1 MRVKRSI
8 LGLVGVL
15 AWMLTAVFTTGSA
28 QAAEPSDNGAGGNV
42 RIAPSAPDSAQS
54 VSAQGVAAVSPT
66 ISPATRFIH
75 VATGEPYTCDS
86 GNFCGEVWD
95 PVVSKW
101 KVFFLYYCNRYALAN
116 WNGMGDY
123 TNAQTGGAAATF
135 YRQNGSV
142 LGTAPAGTVEVA
154 QDWTPVWYIRNC

>member
-1 MRVKRSI
+1 MRVKRSV

-15 AWMLTAVFTTGSA
+15 AWMLTAVLTTGSA
-28 QAAEPSDNGAGGNV
+28 QAAEPSNNGAGGNV

-54 VSAQGVAAVSPT
+54 AAQGVAAVSPT

-142 LGTAPAGTVEVA
+142 LGTAPAGTVEVP